1 VLSEWLLFTRSVLA
15 TTTLRTC
22 LVRLCRRPVLTSQL
36 IYFTVK
42 TTLVAIY
49 SACTI
54 WSWLL
59 KEKVA
64 IFSENQTKHI
74 AQIKWKK
81 GKFFK
86 YWSRWFIW

>member
-1 VLSEWLLFTRSVLA
+1 MLSEWLFFTRSVLA
-15 TTTLRTC
+15 TTTFRTS

-42 TTLVAIY
+42 TTVAAIY

-54 WSWLL
+54 WLWLL

-74 AQIKWKK
+74 AQINCEK
-81 GKFFK
+81 
-86 YWSRWFIW
+86 R